1 MVLVWVIC
9 MLSDTLVLAAF
20 DLSGSVQ
27 SSVKF
32 FLVLVVQKS
41 KCKVQRTSEKMF
53 QENAFQEDMNWAFR
67 ELRND

>member
-27 SSVKF
+27 SSVQF
-32 FLVLVVQKS
+32 CLVLVVQKS
-41 KCKVQRTSEKMF
+41 KCKVQSTSKMF
-53 QENAFQEDMNWAFR
+53 QENDFQEDMNLAFR